1 MKPINP
7 LHGVVDKAFDAI
19 DQAMITAVDE
29 EVSDKLLATIA
40 KAHVGVTRVEM
51 IIHAIDV
58 PGDTERIYADDARKQ
73 LPIRRDQFEA
83 AQNALP
89 PLQKQKLTPEG
100 YKIRPGIGPK
110 LKRPRDFACPTCHA
124 EPGTSCF
131 KMSNQGKHGTVTTER
146 RDDGDKNYHAK
157 RGALSKAAN
166 DKIRRDYDRQ
176 HFGETHGSGTQA

>member
-58 PGDTERIYADDARKQ
+58 PGDTERIYADEARKQ

-83 AQNALP
+83 AQGALP
-89 PLQKQKLTPEG
+89 ALKKQPTNPEG
-100 YKIRPGIGPK
+100 YKLRPGIGK
-110 LKRPRDFACPTCHA
+110 RLKKPVEYDCVTCHA
-124 EPGTSCF
+124 VAGENCFQMTSQGKGGTPTSERKKPGTYHQARYN
-131 KMSNQGKHGTVTTER
+131 MSKTAN
-146 RDDGDKNYHAK
+146 AK
-157 RGALSKAAN
+157 LRAQ
-166 DKIRRDYDRQ
+166 YDREHYGPEAQ
-176 HFGETHGSGTQA
+176 